1 MTHPRKTVRASA
13 ITALTGLTT
22 TGSNVFESQ
31 IYPLEDSNL
40 PALLVYTRADA
51 FGAAERE
58 YTSVTATWGGY
69 ARQIT
74 LVVEAHVKSTATPDA
89 TIDTICEEVETA
101 LEAKSAWTS
110 NVGQIT
116 YEGTE
121 IEFFDEAEVRQA
133 VATITYI
140 VSWFPN
146 LT

>member
-31 IYPLEDSNL
+31 VYPLEDSNL
-40 PALLVYTRADA
+40 PALLVYTKADT
-51 FGAAERE
+51 FGTGERE

-74 LVVEAHVKSTATPDA
+74 LVVEAHVKSATTPDA

-101 LEAKSAWTS
+101 LEAKSAWTA

-146 LT
+146 LA